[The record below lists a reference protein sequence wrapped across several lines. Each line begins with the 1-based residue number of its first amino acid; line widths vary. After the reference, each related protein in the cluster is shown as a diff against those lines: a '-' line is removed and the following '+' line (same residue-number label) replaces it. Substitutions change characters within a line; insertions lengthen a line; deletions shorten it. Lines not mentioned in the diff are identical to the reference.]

1 MLTIKNIEKIVGME
15 YDGRKLIK
23 VDTDINTLLQSSYVF
38 VFESVG
44 NRVGWSNQQRVHLVR
59 NPHDRMDGEWSI
71 FVMGLQMAT
80 ETRLLKSVIENRARM
95 VDAISLCLSKSKD
108 WWDRTNKTK

>member
-1 MLTIKNIEKIVGME
+1 MLTIQNIDKIIGME
-15 YDGRKLIK
+15 YDGRKLIN
-23 VDTDINTLLQSSYVF
+23 VEHSMNTLRNSAYVF

-44 NRVGWSNQQRVHLVR
+44 NKKGWSSEQRVHLVR
-59 NPHDRMDGEWSI
+59 DPHDRMDGEWSI
-71 FVMGLQMAT
+71 FVMGLQLAT